1 VNVGLYRSAV
11 AMAAQQRRLDS
22 ISANLANVGTIGF
35 KRGVTA
41 SHEVAVDRGRG
52 DVRGVTTLART
63 DFAQGNLH
71 RTGREHDLALYGD
84 GFFAVEGADGE
95 VYTRDGTFHLSEGGV
110 LVSED
115 GFPVA
120 WEELSGAIDPVGM
133 PIVVDEAGAVRQG
146 VQPIGRLRVVDFAD
160 KHLLTRDRHGFWAAP
175 RGVQPQPSDA
185 RVHQY
190 ALEDSNASG
199 VEEMVDMIAVQRSFE
214 VVARTFAAIDQTYE
228 RLTRPF

>member
-22 ISANLANVGTIGF
+22 ISANLANVGTVGF

-41 SHEVAVDRGRG
+41 SHEVEVQRPRGS
-52 DVRGVTTLART
+52 VRGVTTQARVV
-63 DFAQGNLH
+63 FAQGNLQ
-71 RTGREHDLALYGD
+71 RTGREHDLALFGE
-84 GFFAVEGADGE
+84 GFFAVESPAGE
-95 VYTRDGTFHLSEGGV
+95 VYTRDGSFHMSETGV
-110 LVSED
+110 LVTEH

-133 PIVVDEAGAVRQG
+133 PLVVDEAGSVRQG
-146 VQPIGRLRVVDFAD
+146 NQNIGRLRVVAFDPRVLSKD
-160 KHLLTRDRHGFWAAP
+160 GLGFWTAPPTVRPAA
-175 RGVQPQPSDA
+175 SDA

-190 ALEDSNASG
+190 ALEDSNANG
-199 VEEMVDMIAVQRSFE
+199 MEEMVEMIGVQRGFE
-214 VVARTFAAIDQTYE
+214 VVARVFEAIDQTYE